1 MRGELI
7 GFGDKDLL
15 YGKKRREVSRTIS
28 TFWIKQLRIGI
39 TVRHEKWTS
48 FFFFFP
54 FGGTTYRDHAFS
66 FGFVEFEPI
75 LRHLHSETELT
86 VCRLF

>member
-28 TFWIKQLRIGI
+28 TFWIKQLR
-39 TVRHEKWTS
+39 
-48 FFFFFP
+48 
-54 FGGTTYRDHAFS
+54 
-66 FGFVEFEPI
+66 
-75 LRHLHSETELT
+75 
-86 VCRLF
+86 

>member
-48 FFFFFP
+48 FFFFFLLE
-54 FGGTTYRDHAFS
+54 GQRTG
-66 FGFVEFEPI
+66 I
-75 LRHLHSETELT
+75 MHLVLDLLSLN
-86 VCRLF
+86 RF